1 MNALH
6 MHLKCSILYLMFF
19 KYLHFDN
26 DLDLGLNKPDAGAA
40 AILPHQP
47 SAVWQAFSLCGA
59 IHIALQPSLAR
70 DEMMR

>member
-1 MNALH
+1 
-6 MHLKCSILYLMFF
+6 MHLVFYVFWIFTFS
-19 KYLHFDN
+19 DN

-59 IHIALQPSLAR
+59 IHIALQPRTTDTQSFGLG
-70 DEMMR
+70 